1 MLVFKITVRF
11 FIFLIKFLQIIRK
24 SKNDLI
30 IENLALRQQL
40 AIYQTK
46 KTKPKLTNI
55 DRSFWIA
62 LKRSWCKWAD
72 YLIIV
77 KPETGVEWQNRKFK
91 KYWTKISTKDKK
103 PGKKSIKKEIHDL
116 IYQMTGEN

>member
-1 MLVFKITVRF
+1 MYQILAQLIMVFIN
-11 FIFLIKFLQIIRK
+11 FIKTLFK
-24 SKNDLI
+24 SKEELI
-30 IENLALRQQL
+30 LENLALRHQL
-40 AIYQTK
+40 GVYQTK
-46 KTKPKLTNI
+46 KAKPGITIL
-55 DRSFWIA
+55 DRSFWIT
-62 LKRSWCKWAD
+62 LKLSWCKWVD